1 MKTSLLCGFAAAALL
16 AVAPAQAQNLLVD
29 PGFEDP
35 ASLTFQG
42 PPFFGSWEGFSNGGT
57 STASHSTVDPNSGTG
72 HLALHLDTPNG
83 FAGVFQDIG
92 ATPGVN
98 VDFSVFAADVSGQ
111 GGAGVEMRIEWRDYV
126 ANTEISRTGNFTP
139 ALTTDYSLATLS
151 AVAPAGA
158 NSARL
163 VFAIQSFG
171 AAVQNVVQD
180 VYVDD
185 AVGTPEPTSLAM
197 LCLAGLAVAARR
209 R

>member
-16 AVAPAQAQNLLVD
+16 AVAPAQAQNLLAD

-57 STASHSTVDPNSGTG
+57 STASISTVNPHTG
-72 HLALHLDTPNG
+72 VSSLALHLDTPNG
-83 FAGVFQDIG
+83 FAGAFQDIG

-98 VDFSVFAADVSGQ
+98 VDWSVWAADVSGQ
-111 GGAGVEMRIEWRDYV
+111 GGAGVEMRIEFRD
-126 ANTEISRTGNFTP
+126 ATSEISRTPNFTP
-139 ALTTDYSLATLS
+139 ALTTDYSKATLS
-151 AVAPAGA
+151 AVTPAGA
-158 NSARL
+158 DRARL

-171 AAVQNVVQD
+171 ASVQNVVQD

-185 AVGTPEPTSLAM
+185 AVGTPEPTSLA
-197 LCLAGLAVAARR
+197 LLGLAGLALAARR